1 LAKGLSERTTLVRS
15 IGGNKLSLQLGDK
28 TSFSKV
34 FSMSSVGTHGELIV
48 PGAADSGSSDGLQSS
63 YLLGV
68 SVHVA
73 HSRFYRT
80 KIVTLMPRL
89 VLINQ
94 LHATVAPY
102 EVRMPPS
109 LLVC

>member
-1 LAKGLSERTTLVRS
+1 
-15 IGGNKLSLQLGDK
+15 
-28 TSFSKV
+28 
-34 FSMSSVGTHGELIV
+34 MSSVGTHGELIV
-48 PGAADSGSSDGLQSS
+48 PGSADSGSGSDGLQSS

-94 LHATVAPY
+94 LHATVSPY
-102 EVRMPPS
+102 EVRFS
-109 LLVC
+109 LFA